1 MKEDRILLSHG
12 SGGKLS
18 YNLTKDLFLSNFNN
32 SYLEKLDDGAL
43 LNIEG
48 LKLAYT
54 TDSYTVDPLFFKG
67 GNIGEL
73 AVYGTVNDLA
83 MCGATPLYLSC
94 SFIIEEGFS
103 LSLLEKIVLS
113 MSEASVIARVDIVTG
128 DTKVVNRGA
137 ADKIF
142 INTSGLGIVKEGV
155 NISGSNAKVGD
166 VVILNGPIG
175 SHGIA
180 VLSEREGLKFGTDIK
195 SDTAPLSSLVVDMLE
210 VSKDIHVLRDPTRG
224 GLSTSLNE
232 IALSSKVDVEI
243 NEGDIPI
250 QEEVRAACE
259 ILGYDPLYLANEGKL
274 VAFVPS
280 EIAPNILKKMRKNRY
295 GKESKIIGRV
305 VKESEGKVCRVVKES
320 EGKVCLNTT
329 IGGKR
334 IVDML
339 TGEQLP
345 RIC

>member
-18 YNLTKDLFLSNFNN
+18 FNLIKKLFLSNFNN
-32 SYLEKLDDGAL
+32 PYLKRLDDGAV

-103 LSLLEKIVLS
+103 LSMLEKIVLS
-113 MSEASVIARVDIVTG
+113 MREASVVARVDIVTG

-142 INTSGLGIVKEGV
+142 INTSGVGIVKEGV

-166 VVILNGPIG
+166 VVIINGPIG

-180 VLSEREGLKFGTDIK
+180 VLSEREGLKFETDIK
-195 SDTAPLSSLVVDMLE
+195 SDTAPLSSLVADMLKVNE
-210 VSKDIHVLRDPTRG
+210 GIHVLRDPTRG
-224 GLSTSLNE
+224 GLSTTLNE
-232 IALSSKVDVEI
+232 IALSSKVDIEI
-243 NEGDIPI
+243 NESDISI
-250 QEEVRAACE
+250 HEEVRAACE

-274 VAFVPS
+274 VAFIPS
-280 EIAPNILKKMRKNRY
+280 EIASDILKKMKKNKY

-305 VKESEGKVCRVVKES
+305 VKKSEGKVY
-320 EGKVCLNTT
+320 LNTT

>member
-1 MKEDRILLSHG
+1 MEEKKILLSHG

-18 YNLTKDLFLSNFNN
+18 FDLIKKLVLPNFNN
-32 SYLEKLDDGAL
+32 SYLKRLDDGAIL
-43 LNIEG
+43 DIEG

-113 MSEASVIARVDIVTG
+113 MRAASSIAKVDIVTG
-128 DTKVVNRGA
+128 DTKVVNKGA

-142 INTSGLGIVKEGV
+142 INTSGVGIVKEGV

-166 VVILNGPIG
+166 VVIINGPIG

-180 VLSEREGLKFGTDIK
+180 VLSEREGLKFETDIK
-195 SDTAPLSSLVVDMLE
+195 SDTAPLSSLVADMLE

-224 GLSTSLNE
+224 GLSTTLNE

-243 NEGDIPI
+243 NEVDIPI

-280 EIAPNILKKMRKNRY
+280 EIAPEVFKKMKENKY

-305 VKESEGKVCRVVKES
+305 TKNSEGKVY
-320 EGKVCLNTT
+320 LNTA

>member
-1 MKEDRILLSHG
+1 MEEKIILLSHG

-113 MSEASVIARVDIVTG
+113 MREASVIARVDIVTG

-305 VKESEGKVCRVVKES
+305 VKESEGKVY
-320 EGKVCLNTT
+320 LNTT

-334 IVDML
+334 IIDML

>member
-18 YNLTKDLFLSNFNN
+18 FNLIKKLFLSNFNN
-32 SYLEKLDDGAL
+32 PYLKRLDDGAVL
-43 LNIEG
+43 TIEG

-113 MSEASVIARVDIVTG
+113 MREASVIARIDIVTG

-142 INTSGLGIVKEGV
+142 INTSGLGIIKEGV
-155 NISGSNAKVGD
+155 NISGCNAKVGD
-166 VVILNGPIG
+166 VVIINGPIG

-180 VLSEREGLKFGTDIK
+180 VLSEREGLKFETDIN
-195 SDTAPLSSLVVDMLE
+195 SDTAPLSSLVADMLK
-210 VSKDIHVLRDPTRG
+210 VNKNIHVLRDPTRG
-224 GLSTSLNE
+224 GLSATLNE
-232 IALSSKVDVEI
+232 IALSSKVDIEI

-259 ILGYDPLYLANEGKL
+259 ILGYDPLYLANEGRL
-274 VAFVPS
+274 VAFIPS
-280 EIAPNILKKMRKNRY
+280 EIAPDILKKMRKNKY

-305 VKESEGKVCRVVKES
+305 VKKSKGKVY
-320 EGKVCLNTT
+320 LNTT

>member
-18 YNLTKDLFLSNFNN
+18 FNLIKKLFLSNFNN
-32 SYLEKLDDGAL
+32 PYLERLDDGAVL
-43 LNIEG
+43 DIEG

-103 LSLLEKIVLS
+103 LSMLEKIVLS
-113 MSEASVIARVDIVTG
+113 MREASVVARVDIVTG

-142 INTSGLGIVKEGV
+142 INTSGVGIVKEGV

-166 VVILNGPIG
+166 VVMINGPIG

-232 IALSSKVDVEI
+232 IVLSSKVDVEI

-280 EIAPNILKKMRKNRY
+280 EIAPDILKKMKENKY

-305 VKESEGKVCRVVKES
+305 VKKSEGKVY
-320 EGKVCLNTT
+320 LNTT

>member
-18 YNLTKDLFLSNFNN
+18 FNLIKKLFLSNFNN
-32 SYLEKLDDGAL
+32 PYLERLDDGAV

-103 LSLLEKIVLS
+103 LSLLEKIVLN
-113 MSEASVIARVDIVTG
+113 MRKASVIARVDIVTG

-180 VLSEREGLKFGTDIK
+180 VLSEREGLKFETDIK
-195 SDTAPLSSLVVDMLE
+195 SDTAPLSSLVADMLE

-232 IALSSKVDVEI
+232 IALSSKVDIEI

-274 VAFVPS
+274 VAFVPP

-305 VKESEGKVCRVVKES
+305 VKESEGKVY
-320 EGKVCLNTT
+320 LNTT

>member
-18 YNLTKDLFLSNFNN
+18 FNLIKKLFLPNFNN
-32 SYLEKLDDGAL
+32 PYLKRLDDGAVL
-43 LNIEG
+43 DIEG

-113 MSEASVIARVDIVTG
+113 MRAASAIAKVDIVTG
-128 DTKVVNRGA
+128 DTKVVNKGA

-142 INTSGLGIVKEGV
+142 INTSGVGMVKKGV

-166 VVILNGPIG
+166 VVMINGPIG

-180 VLSEREGLKFGTDIK
+180 VLSEREGLKFETDIK
-195 SDTAPLSSLVVDMLE
+195 SDTAPLSSLVADMLE
-210 VSKDIHVLRDPTRG
+210 ISKDIHVLRDPTRG
-224 GLSTSLNE
+224 GLSTTLNE
-232 IALSSKVDVEI
+232 IALSSKVDIEI
-243 NEGDIPI
+243 NESDIPI

-274 VAFVPS
+274 VAFMPS
-280 EIAPNILKKMRKNRY
+280 EIAPAILKKMRKNKY

-305 VKESEGKVCRVVKES
+305 VRKSEGKVY
-320 EGKVCLNTT
+320 LNTT

>member
-1 MKEDRILLSHG
+1 MEEKKILLSHG

-18 YNLTKDLFLSNFNN
+18 FNLIKKLFLSNFNN
-32 SYLEKLDDGAL
+32 PYLKRLDDGAV

-113 MSEASVIARVDIVTG
+113 MRAASVTAKVDIVTG
-128 DTKVVNRGA
+128 DTKVVNKGA

-142 INTSGLGIVKEGV
+142 INTSGVGIVKEGV

-166 VVILNGPIG
+166 VVMINGPIG

-180 VLSEREGLKFGTDIK
+180 VLSEREGLKFETEIK
-195 SDTAPLSSLVVDMLE
+195 SDTAPLSSLVADMLK

-232 IALSSKVDVEI
+232 IALSSKGDVEI
-243 NEGDIPI
+243 NESDIPI

-274 VAFVPS
+274 VAFIPS
-280 EIAPNILKKMRKNRY
+280 EIAPDMLKKMRENKY

-305 VKESEGKVCRVVKES
+305 VKKSEGKVY
-320 EGKVCLNTT
+320 LNTT

>member
-1 MKEDRILLSHG
+1 MEEDKILLSHG

-18 YNLTKDLFLSNFNN
+18 FNLIKKLFLSNFNN
-32 SYLEKLDDGAL
+32 PYLERLDDGAV

-83 MCGATPLYLSC
+83 MCGATPKYLSC

-113 MSEASVIARVDIVTG
+113 MREASAVARVDIVTG

-142 INTSGLGIVKEGV
+142 INTSGVGIVKEGV

-166 VVILNGPIG
+166 VVMINGPIG

-180 VLSEREGLKFGTDIK
+180 VLSEREGLKFETEIK
-195 SDTAPLSSLVVDMLE
+195 SDTAPLSSLVADMLE

-224 GLSTSLNE
+224 GLSTTLNE
-232 IALSSKVDVEI
+232 IALSSKVDIEI
-243 NEGDIPI
+243 SEGDIPI

-274 VAFVPS
+274 VAFIPL
-280 EIAPNILKKMRKNRY
+280 EIAPDMLKKMKENKY

-305 VKESEGKVCRVVKES
+305 VKKSEGKVY
-320 EGKVCLNTT
+320 LNTT

-334 IVDML
+334 LVDML
-339 TGEQLP
+339 SGEQLP

>member
-1 MKEDRILLSHG
+1 MEEKKILLSHG

-18 YNLTKDLFLSNFNN
+18 FNLIKKLFLPNFNN
-32 SYLEKLDDGAL
+32 PYLERLDDGAV

-113 MSEASVIARVDIVTG
+113 MREASVVARVDIVTG

-142 INTSGLGIVKEGV
+142 INTSGVGMVKEGV

-166 VVILNGPIG
+166 VVMINGPIG
-175 SHGIA
+175 SHEIA
-180 VLSEREGLKFGTDIK
+180 VLSEREGFKFETDIK
-195 SDTAPLSSLVVDMLE
+195 SDTAPLSSLVADMLR
-210 VSKDIHVLRDPTRG
+210 VNKDIHTLRDPTRG
-224 GLSTSLNE
+224 GLSTTLNE
-232 IALSSKVDVEI
+232 IALSSNVDIEI
-243 NEGDIPI
+243 NEDDIPI
-250 QEEVRAACE
+250 QEEVKAACE

-274 VAFVPS
+274 VAFIPW
-280 EIAPNILKKMRKNRY
+280 EIAPDMLKKMKKNKY

-305 VKESEGKVCRVVKES
+305 IKKSEGKVY
-320 EGKVCLNTT
+320 LNTT

>member
-18 YNLTKDLFLSNFNN
+18 YNLTKDLFLSNFSNP
-32 SYLEKLDDGAL
+32 YLEKLDDGAL

-155 NISGSNAKVGD
+155 NISGSNAKIGD

-180 VLSEREGLKFGTDIK
+180 VLSEREGLEFGTDIK

-305 VKESEGKVCRVVKES
+305 VKESEGKVY
-320 EGKVCLNTT
+320 LNTT

-334 IVDML
+334 MVDML

>member
-1 MKEDRILLSHG
+1 MKEDKILLSHG

-18 YNLTKDLFLSNFNN
+18 YNLTKDLFLANFDNPH
-32 SYLEKLDDGAL
+32 LKKLDDGAI
-43 LNIEG
+43 LNING

-54 TDSYTVDPLFFKG
+54 TDSYTVDPLFFNG
-67 GNIGEL
+67 GDIGEL
-73 AVYGTVNDLA
+73 AVNGTVNDLS
-83 MCGATPLYLSC
+83 MCGAEPLYLSC
-94 SFIIEEGFS
+94 GFILEEGIAFT
-103 LSLLEKIVLS
+103 LLQKIVES
-113 MSEASVIARVDIVTG
+113 MKRAANIAKVNIVTG
-128 DTKVVNRGA
+128 DTKVVNKGA
-137 ADKIF
+137 VDKIF
-142 INTSGLGIVKEGV
+142 INTSGIGVIKKGI
-155 NISGSNAKVGD
+155 NISGSNAQIGD
-166 VVILNGPIG
+166 LIIINGTIG
-175 SHGIA
+175 DHGIT
-180 VLSEREGLKFGTDIK
+180 VLSEREGLKFETTIK
-195 SDTAPLSSLVVDMLE
+195 SDTAPLSSLVKDMLN

-224 GLSTSLNE
+224 GLSTTLNE
-232 IALSSKVDVEI
+232 IALSSKVDIEI

-280 EIAPNILKKMRKNRY
+280 EIALEVFKKMRKSKY

-305 VKESEGKVCRVVKES
+305 VKKSEGKVY
-320 EGKVCLNTT
+320 LNTG

>member
-1 MKEDRILLSHG
+1 MKEDKILLSHG

-18 YNLTKDLFLSNFNN
+18 FNLIKKLVLPNFNN
-32 SYLEKLDDGAL
+32 PYLKRLDDGAIL
-43 LNIEG
+43 DIEG

-113 MSEASVIARVDIVTG
+113 MREALAIAKVDIVTG
-128 DTKVVNRGA
+128 DTKVVNKGA

-142 INTSGLGIVKEGV
+142 INTSGVGIVEEGV

-166 VVILNGPIG
+166 VVIINGPIG

-180 VLSEREGLKFGTDIK
+180 VLSEREGLKFETDIK
-195 SDTAPLSSLVVDMLE
+195 SDTAPLSSLVADMLE
-210 VSKDIHVLRDPTRG
+210 ISKDIHVLRDPTRG
-224 GLSTSLNE
+224 GLSTTLNE

-274 VAFVPS
+274 VAFIPS
-280 EIAPNILKKMRKNRY
+280 EIVPDIMKKMRKNKY

-305 VKESEGKVCRVVKES
+305 ARKSEGKVY
-320 EGKVCLNTT
+320 LNTG

>member
-18 YNLTKDLFLSNFNN
+18 FNLIKKLFLSNFNN
-32 SYLEKLDDGAL
+32 PYLERLDDGAV

-103 LSLLEKIVLS
+103 LSLLEKIVLN
-113 MSEASVIARVDIVTG
+113 MRKASVIARVDIVTG

-142 INTSGLGIVKEGV
+142 INTSGIGIVEEGV
-155 NISGSNAKVGD
+155 NVSGSNAKVGD

-180 VLSEREGLKFGTDIK
+180 VLSEREGLKFGTYIK

-274 VAFVPS
+274 VAFIPS

-305 VKESEGKVCRVVKES
+305 VKESEGKVY
-320 EGKVCLNTT
+320 LNTT

>member
-1 MKEDRILLSHG
+1 MKEDKILLSHG

-18 YNLTKDLFLSNFNN
+18 FNLIKKLFLSNFNN
-32 SYLEKLDDGAL
+32 PYLERLDDGAV

-83 MCGATPLYLSC
+83 MCGATPKYLSC

-113 MSEASVIARVDIVTG
+113 MREASAVARVDIVTG

-142 INTSGLGIVKEGV
+142 INTSGVGIVKEGV

-166 VVILNGPIG
+166 VVMINGPIG

-180 VLSEREGLKFGTDIK
+180 VLSEREGLKFETEIK
-195 SDTAPLSSLVVDMLE
+195 SDTAPLSSLVADMLE

-224 GLSTSLNE
+224 GLSTTLNE
-232 IALSSKVDVEI
+232 IALSSKVDIEI
-243 NEGDIPI
+243 SEGDIPI

-274 VAFVPS
+274 VAFIPL
-280 EIAPNILKKMRKNRY
+280 EIAPDMLKKMKENKY

-305 VKESEGKVCRVVKES
+305 VKKSEGKVY
-320 EGKVCLNTT
+320 LNTT

-334 IVDML
+334 LVDML
-339 TGEQLP
+339 SGEQLP

>member
-1 MKEDRILLSHG
+1 MKEDKILLSHG

-18 YNLTKDLFLSNFNN
+18 FNLIKKLFLSNFNN
-32 SYLEKLDDGAL
+32 PYLERLDDGAV

-83 MCGATPLYLSC
+83 MCGATPIYLSC

-113 MSEASVIARVDIVTG
+113 MREASVIARVDIVTG

-142 INTSGLGIVKEGV
+142 INTSGVGIVKEGV

-166 VVILNGPIG
+166 VVMINGPIG

-180 VLSEREGLKFGTDIK
+180 VLSEREGLKFETEIK
-195 SDTAPLSSLVVDMLE
+195 SDTAPLSFLVADMLE

-224 GLSTSLNE
+224 GLSTTLNE

-274 VAFVPS
+274 VAFIPS
-280 EIAPNILKKMRKNRY
+280 EIAPDMLKKMKENKY
-295 GKESKIIGRV
+295 GKESRIIGRV
-305 VKESEGKVCRVVKES
+305 VKKSEGKVY
-320 EGKVCLNTT
+320 LNTT

>member
-18 YNLTKDLFLSNFNN
+18 FNLIKKMFLSNFNN
-32 SYLEKLDDGAL
+32 PYLQRLDDGAV

-113 MSEASVIARVDIVTG
+113 MRAASVTAKVDIVTG
-128 DTKVVNRGA
+128 DTKVVNKGA

-142 INTSGLGIVKEGV
+142 INTSGVGIVEEEV

-166 VVILNGPIG
+166 VVMINGPIG

-180 VLSEREGLKFGTDIK
+180 VLSEREGLKFETEIK
-195 SDTAPLSSLVVDMLE
+195 SDTAPLSSLVADMLE

-232 IALSSKVDVEI
+232 IALSSKVDIEI
-243 NEGDIPI
+243 SEGDIPI
-250 QEEVRAACE
+250 REEVRAACE

-274 VAFVPS
+274 VAFIPS
-280 EIAPNILKKMRKNRY
+280 EIAPDMLKKMKKNKY

-305 VKESEGKVCRVVKES
+305 VKKSEGRVY
-320 EGKVCLNTT
+320 LNTT

>member
-1 MKEDRILLSHG
+1 MKEDKILLSHG

-18 YNLTKDLFLSNFNN
+18 FNLIKKLFLSNFNN
-32 SYLEKLDDGAL
+32 PYLKRLDDGAV

-113 MSEASVIARVDIVTG
+113 MREASVVARVDIVTG
-128 DTKVVNRGA
+128 DTKVVNKGA

-142 INTSGLGIVKEGV
+142 VNTSGVGIVKEGV

-166 VVILNGPIG
+166 VVMINGPIG

-180 VLSEREGLKFGTDIK
+180 VLSEREGLKFETEIK
-195 SDTAPLSSLVVDMLE
+195 SDTAPLSSLVADMLE

-224 GLSTSLNE
+224 GLSTTLNE
-232 IALSSKVDVEI
+232 IALSSKVDIEI

-274 VAFVPS
+274 VAFIPS
-280 EIAPNILKKMRKNRY
+280 EIAPDILKNMRKNKY

-305 VKESEGKVCRVVKES
+305 VKKSEGKVY
-320 EGKVCLNTT
+320 LNTT

>member
-1 MKEDRILLSHG
+1 MKEEKILLSHG

-18 YNLTKDLFLSNFNN
+18 YNLTKDLFLTNFDNP
-32 SYLEKLDDGAL
+32 YLKKLDDGAI
-43 LNIEG
+43 LNING

-54 TDSYTVDPLFFKG
+54 TDSYTVDPLFFNG

-83 MCGATPLYLSC
+83 MCGAEPLYLSS

-103 LSLLEKIVLS
+103 FSLLEKIVS
-113 MSEASVIARVDIVTG
+113 SIKKASLVAQVDIVTG
-128 DTKVVNRGA
+128 DTKVVNKGS

-142 INTSGLGIVKEGV
+142 INTSGIGIVKEGI
-155 NISGSNAKVGD
+155 NISGNNAQVGD
-166 VVILNGPIG
+166 LIIINGPIG
-175 SHGIA
+175 NHGIA
-180 VLSEREGLKFGTDIK
+180 VLSEREGLKFDTAIK
-195 SDTAPLSSLVVDMLE
+195 SDTAPLSTLVSDMLE
-210 VSKDIHVLRDPTRG
+210 VSRDIHVLRDPTRG
-224 GLSTSLNE
+224 GLSTTLNE
-232 IALSSKVDVEI
+232 IALSSKVGIEIDEEKIPVE
-243 NEGDIPI
+243 
-250 QEEVRAACE
+250 EEVKAACE

-274 VAFVPS
+274 VAFVSS
-280 EIAPNILKKMRKNRY
+280 EVASEVLKKMRKNKY

-305 VKESEGKVCRVVKES
+305 TKKSEGIVY
-320 EGKVCLNTT
+320 LNTT

>member
-1 MKEDRILLSHG
+1 MEEKKILLSHG

-18 YNLTKDLFLSNFNN
+18 FNLIKKLVLPNFNN
-32 SYLEKLDDGAL
+32 PYLKRLDDGAIL
-43 LNIEG
+43 DIEG
-48 LKLAYT
+48 LKLAYS

-103 LSLLEKIVLS
+103 LSLLKKIVLS
-113 MSEASVIARVDIVTG
+113 MREASIIARVDIVTG
-128 DTKVVNRGA
+128 DTKVVNQGA

-142 INTSGLGIVKEGV
+142 INTSGVGIVKEGV
-155 NISGSNAKVGD
+155 NVSGSNAKVGD
-166 VVILNGPIG
+166 IVMINGPIG

-180 VLSEREGLKFGTDIK
+180 VLSERENLKFETNIK
-195 SDTAPLSSLVVDMLE
+195 SDTAPLSSLVADILE

-224 GLSTSLNE
+224 GLATTLNE

-243 NEGDIPI
+243 NEGDISV

-259 ILGYDPLYLANEGKL
+259 ILGYDPLYLANEGK
-274 VAFVPS
+274 VVTFVPS
-280 EIAPNILKKMRKNRY
+280 EIASEVFKKMRKNKY

-305 VKESEGKVCRVVKES
+305 VRKSKGKVY
-320 EGKVCLNTT
+320 LNTI

>member
-1 MKEDRILLSHG
+1 MKEDRISLSHG

-18 YNLTKDLFLSNFNN
+18 FNLIKKLFLSNFNN
-32 SYLEKLDDGAL
+32 PYLERLDDGAV

-54 TDSYTVDPLFFKG
+54 TDSYTVDPLFFEG

-83 MCGATPLYLSC
+83 MCGATPMYLSC

-113 MSEASVIARVDIVTG
+113 MREASVIARVDIVTG

-142 INTSGLGIVKEGV
+142 INTSGVGIVKEGV

-166 VVILNGPIG
+166 VVMINGPIG
-175 SHGIA
+175 NHGIA
-180 VLSEREGLKFGTDIK
+180 VLSEREGLKFKTEIK
-195 SDTAPLSSLVVDMLE
+195 SDTTPLSSLVADMLE
-210 VSKDIHVLRDPTRG
+210 VSNDIHVLRDPTRG
-224 GLSTSLNE
+224 GLSTALNE

-274 VAFVPS
+274 VAFIPS
-280 EIAPNILKKMRKNRY
+280 EIAPNMLKKMRKNKY

-305 VKESEGKVCRVVKES
+305 AKKSEGKVY
-320 EGKVCLNTT
+320 LNTT